1 MGYQAK
7 MINKSRGIQGHS
19 GKLKEDFVE
28 WIIIFYFMK
37 ITLLLIEH
45 ILTGLIDPVESRA
58 AGLFVYEMCWAILQ
72 DFVLQLLP

>member
-1 MGYQAK
+1 MRYKGE
-7 MINKSRGIQGHS
+7 MINKLAGIHGHS

-58 AGLFVYEMCWAILQ
+58 AGLFVYGLFW
-72 DFVLQLLP
+72 LLRPFYLL

>member
-1 MGYQAK
+1 MGYQGK
-7 MINKSRGIQGHS
+7 MINKLAGIHGHP

-28 WIIIFYFMK
+28 RIIIFYFMK

-58 AGLFVYEMCWAILQ
+58 AGLFVYGL
-72 DFVLQLLP
+72 F